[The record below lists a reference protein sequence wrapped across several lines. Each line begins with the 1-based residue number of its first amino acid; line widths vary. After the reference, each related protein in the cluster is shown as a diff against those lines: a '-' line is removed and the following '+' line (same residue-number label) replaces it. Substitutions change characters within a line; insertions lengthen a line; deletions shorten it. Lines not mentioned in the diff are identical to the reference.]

1 MKTRFAALLALL
13 CLLLSGCGTSAPPR
27 SAESTEEPPV
37 SAIPPPEEAAGPCG
51 QEAANDAY
59 SQLLDHFGILLP
71 HQEGFPNYP
80 AEFGDAYYED
90 GYLWVCLTDDS
101 PEVRQK
107 YLDAVDRP
115 QVLQFRK
122 VDYGYNALYRLS
134 MVIADTKGVD
144 FASVGPNVMENRVDV
159 GVPDLDRAPEYLNLI
174 TQALPPELA
183 AAFPAELPIVFSQEN
198 YASFA

>member
-27 SAESTEEPPV
+27 SAENTEEPPV
-37 SAIPPPEEAAGPCG
+37 SAAPPPEEAAGPCG

-59 SQLLDHFGILLP
+59 SQLPDHFGILLP

-107 YLDAVDRP
+107 YLDAVDCP
-115 QVLQFRK
+115 QVLRFRK